1 MEIENKGME
10 LHVRVTAE
18 DVDQAVKDWFA
29 SRGFVA
35 SPRKWVKMSE
45 RKPGRNWLFLVS
57 MLERKNNVRWV
68 IPAQWNATSEAWE
81 SIQTGAQFHEDE
93 MERVQAWM
101 ELPEPYREPEE

>member
-10 LHVRVTAE
+10 LHVKVTAD

-45 RKPGRNWLFLVS
+45 RKPGKSWIFLLS
-57 MLERKNNVRWV
+57 MLDHEQRWV

-81 SIQTGAQFHEDE
+81 SVQTGAQFHEEE
-93 MERVQAWM
+93 MELVQAWM
-101 ELPEPYREPEE
+101 ELPEPYREDAK